1 MLVQMP
7 KMIRPLL
14 LFCVGLS
21 LTMSVDLLSVGTWSK
36 YVIFDFYT
44 IPISPLLPLKFA
56 LVDIAKFKLDI

>member
-44 IPISPLLPLKFA
+44 IPISPLPLKFA
-56 LVDIAKFKLDI
+56 LVDIAQFKLDI